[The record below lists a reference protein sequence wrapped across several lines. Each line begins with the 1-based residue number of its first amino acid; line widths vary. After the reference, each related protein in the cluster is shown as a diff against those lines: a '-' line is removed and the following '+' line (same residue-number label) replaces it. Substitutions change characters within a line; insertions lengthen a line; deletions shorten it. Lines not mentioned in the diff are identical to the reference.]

1 MKQNTKR
8 NMKRKKQKKTSYF
21 IPIAIAILSLVLY
34 LVFQYS
40 NGFYRL
46 VAIYLAVTVDLPILA
61 TYLTNLSAKVGK

>member
-1 MKQNTKR
+1 MKQKKTKQ
-8 NMKRKKQKKTSYF
+8 KKAKQKKTSYF

-40 NGFYRL
+40 NGFYKL

>member
-1 MKQNTKR
+1 M
-8 NMKRKKQKKTSYF
+8 KQKKVKQKETSYF

-40 NGFYRL
+40 NGFYKL

>member
-1 MKQNTKR
+1 M
-8 NMKRKKQKKTSYF
+8 KQKKTKQKKAKQKETSYF
-21 IPIAIAILSLVLY
+21 IPIAITILSLVLY

-40 NGFYRL
+40 NGFYKL

>member
-1 MKQNTKR
+1 M
-8 NMKRKKQKKTSYF
+8 KQKKTKRKRVKQKETSYF

-34 LVFQYS
+34 LAFQYS
-40 NGFYRL
+40 IGFYKL

>member
-1 MKQNTKR
+1 M
-8 NMKRKKQKKTSYF
+8 KQKKTKRKKVKQKETGYF

-40 NGFYRL
+40 NGFYKL

>member
-1 MKQNTKR
+1 MKQKKT
-8 NMKRKKQKKTSYF
+8 KRKKAKQKETSYF
-21 IPIAIAILSLVLY
+21 IPIAITILSLVLY

-40 NGFYRL
+40 NGFYKL

>member
-1 MKQNTKR
+1 MKQKKT
-8 NMKRKKQKKTSYF
+8 KRKKAKQKETSYF

-40 NGFYRL
+40 NGFYKL

>member
-1 MKQNTKR
+1 MKQKKT
-8 NMKRKKQKKTSYF
+8 KRKKAKQKETSYF
-21 IPIAIAILSLVLY
+21 IPIAIAILSLMLY

-40 NGFYRL
+40 NGFYKL

>member
-1 MKQNTKR
+1 MKQKKT
-8 NMKRKKQKKTSYF
+8 KRKKVKQKETSYF

-40 NGFYRL
+40 NGFYKL
-46 VAIYLAVTVDLPILA
+46 VVIYLAVTVDLPILA

>member
-1 MKQNTKR
+1 MKQKKT
-8 NMKRKKQKKTSYF
+8 KRKKVKQKETSYF

-40 NGFYRL
+40 NGFYKL

>member
-1 MKQNTKR
+1 M
-8 NMKRKKQKKTSYF
+8 KQKKTKRKRVKQKETSYF

-40 NGFYRL
+40 NGFYKL

-61 TYLTNLSAKVGK
+61 TYLTNLSARVGK

>member
-1 MKQNTKR
+1 M
-8 NMKRKKQKKTSYF
+8 KQKKVKQKETSYF

-40 NGFYRL
+40 NGFYKL

-61 TYLTNLSAKVGK
+61 TYLTNLSARVGK

>member
-1 MKQNTKR
+1 MKQKKA
-8 NMKRKKQKKTSYF
+8 KRKKVKQKETSYF

-40 NGFYRL
+40 NGFYKL

>member
-1 MKQNTKR
+1 MKQKKKQKKR
-8 NMKRKKQKKTSYF
+8 QKKTSYF

-40 NGFYRL
+40 NGFYKL

>member
-1 MKQNTKR
+1 MKQKKT
-8 NMKRKKQKKTSYF
+8 KRKKVKQKETSYF

-34 LVFQYS
+34 LAFQYS
-40 NGFYRL
+40 NGFYKL

>member
-1 MKQNTKR
+1 M
-8 NMKRKKQKKTSYF
+8 KQKKTKQKKVKQKETSYF

-40 NGFYRL
+40 NGFYKL

>member
-1 MKQNTKR
+1 MKQKKT
-8 NMKRKKQKKTSYF
+8 KRKKVKQKETSYF

-40 NGFYRL
+40 NGFYKL

-61 TYLTNLSAKVGK
+61 TYLTNLSARVGK

>member
-1 MKQNTKR
+1 M
-8 NMKRKKQKKTSYF
+8 KQKKVKQKETSYF

-40 NGFYRL
+40 NGFYKL

-61 TYLTNLSAKVGK
+61 TYLTNLSAKVCK